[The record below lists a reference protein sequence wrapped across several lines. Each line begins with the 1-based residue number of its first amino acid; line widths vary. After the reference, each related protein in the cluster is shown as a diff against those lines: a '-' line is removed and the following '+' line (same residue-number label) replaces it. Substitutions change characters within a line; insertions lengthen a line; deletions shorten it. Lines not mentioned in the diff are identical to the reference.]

1 MITLKVSN
9 RITMFTED
17 REWDLNLYLIE
28 GEHCNY
34 IVDTG
39 LGNEHSE
46 YILNYLHDNG
56 CCDKQL
62 KIINTHYH
70 WDHIWGNGKFK
81 DNDIIA
87 HKKTIE
93 LINENWDGT
102 YLRNSDCKRGDVE
115 KVLPNV
121 LIDKELYFSED
132 QIRIFYSPGH
142 TSDSISV
149 LDEKDRVLIASDN
162 IGDDDEDI
170 VPSLFVSKSDYLD
183 TLYKYKSLDWEIVL
197 SGHNK
202 VRSRD
207 VIDDILNL
215 L

>member
-28 GEHCNY
+28 AEHCNY

-46 YILNYLHDNG
+46 FILDYLHGNG
-56 CCDKQL
+56 CCEKQL

-87 HKKTIE
+87 HKKIIE

-121 LIDKELYFSED
+121 LIDKELYFSDD

-162 IGDDDEDI
+162 IGDDDDDI
-170 VPSLFVSKSDYLD
+170 VPNLYVSKSDYLD